1 MTSPATVGAL
11 VPIRRQGTVLLVRF
25 PVADVFDCT
34 EEGCRSS
41 FSASSWT
48 ATRRS
53 LERHLERNHGIRITG
68 TRNVCCKCHTD
79 LGPKPSKHSCGLPT
93 PQGVRQL
100 APVVLAYP
108 CQECGRTFATN
119 PGLRNHLMWHRDQG
133 IRARNDV
140 ELPQPETRR
149 RTRNRAVVP
158 AVPATGD
165 VVAVPPPRAE
175 VPVPSPGSSISMPDS
190 SGSGSEPATPAQDA
204 SARLADVPVPVTAGP
219 SAAPD
224 FPVSRQVEDLSQ
236 SPELSP
242 SWEAAH
248 TARSGGD
255 LSVQQMS
262 PAVRP
267 GMERRGVPLEH
278 LTPLSSRVSEL
289 GTAPVRE
296 GTPTAPQVLEESMDV
311 VDGDPQV
318 LPVEDNLIIDVDDKS
333 QIHEFLPEINEIL
346 RAGTSDDNWL
356 RFQGIMQR
364 ITDKVREIVKIP
376 VHQGTQRRHITI
388 DPEDPATIQKLYRR
402 NRRKA
407 VRLILGEEGKRCD
420 IDKDTV
426 TAFFRESSGRKDCDL
441 SMYTPQHQEIDD
453 TQGRPGVATNRVTPN
468 EVMIRL
474 RRCENTAPGDDRI
487 TYKHWKSVDPACSVL
502 ASIFN
507 VCLKYEKIPED
518 WKTSITSLLYKKGD
532 PHDIAN
538 WRPIAIMRTIYK
550 LYTGVL
556 ARRFTTWMANHNILA
571 PAQKG
576 FMPHDGVF
584 EHNYT
589 LRRKF
594 DIARTEK
601 GEFLAAW
608 LDFSNAF
615 GSVPHQ
621 AIYAGLEKTGAGAKF
636 KRIIQDMYTNTSTR
650 ILTGQDVTD
659 NIDINAGVKQGCP
672 ISGLLFNIAIDPII
686 RHIQGQQAEHKI
698 LAYADDLVLLAKEPE
713 ELQGMINSVYSL
725 AAKINMRLNPGKCF
739 TLHLSGQTPIGTRDT
754 QLYVGGEPIKQ
765 LEDGEFDKFLGKP
778 VGFHITS
785 NLKELADLMLTAKK
799 LLQSKLA
806 PWQKLDAI
814 KTFFYTSLNFL
825 MRTAQFAKGDW
836 AKLDDVVRAEIKKV
850 LHVPQEA
857 ANDYIYGP
865 SKSGC
870 IGLPVAA
877 SDSDFHL
884 IDNAFKLLSSKDVH
898 TAELA
903 LDDLQSVVS
912 KRLSRLVDQDDVA
925 AYLTGENEG
934 EFRRNTNAISSTWT
948 QARKSSARCNVEWSF
963 QNYKPAIKIEDKTL
977 RSAQRYLVL
986 RTLRDNRR
994 NQHLTRLL
1002 ELPSQGKVIDCV
1014 SADPAS
1020 SHFIRTGLYTRF
1032 ADWRFIHRARLNLL
1046 PLNGSR
1052 HHDQSGNRSCRRCG
1066 YESETLPHVINHCMR
1081 YSDIITRR
1089 HNAVVSRVRKAA
1101 QSRFTILAQNQV
1113 VEGNL
1118 RPDLVLVKD
1127 GNAVILDVTIPFD
1140 NRTDAFG
1147 EARRAKQEK
1156 YQGLAE
1162 ALSTRFQ
1169 KVEVDAIVLGSLGS
1183 WDPENDKIM
1192 KRLCSKKYLTLFK
1205 KLCVSD
1211 VIRYSRDIYAEH
1223 ISGVRQ

>member
-1 MTSPATVGAL
+1 M
-11 VPIRRQGTVLLVRF
+11 
-25 PVADVFDCT
+25 
-34 EEGCRSS
+34 
-41 FSASSWT
+41 
-48 ATRRS
+48 
-53 LERHLERNHGIRITG
+53 ERNHAIRITG
-68 TRNVCCKCHTD
+68 TRNICCKCKSD
-79 LGPKPSKHSCGLPT
+79 LGPKPTKHACGLPT
-93 PQGVRQL
+93 PQGVRQA
-100 APVVLAYP
+100 APTILAYA

-133 IRARNDV
+133 IRARNVV
-140 ELPQPETRR
+140 ELPRPETRR
-149 RTRNRAVVP
+149 PGGNRAVGL

-175 VPVPSPGSSISMPDS
+175 VPVPPPETSISMPDS
-190 SGSGSEPATPAQDA
+190 SGSGNEPATPAQDTTA
-204 SARLADVPVPVTAGP
+204 SIADDPVPVTAGP
-219 SAAPD
+219 SAAPHI
-224 FPVSRQVEDLSQ
+224 PVDRQEEDLSQ
-236 SPELSP
+236 SPEPSP
-242 SWEAAH
+242 PREAAP

-255 LSVQQMS
+255 ISVQLTS
-262 PAVRP
+262 TAARP
-267 GMERRGVPLEH
+267 HMERRGAPLDN

-289 GTAPVRE
+289 GTAPFRE
-296 GTPTAPQVLEESMDV
+296 GTPIAPLQTDESVDV
-311 VDGDPQV
+311 ADGDPQV
-318 LPVEDNLIIDVDDKS
+318 LPVEDNFIIDVDDRSK
-333 QIHEFLPEINEIL
+333 IHEFLPEINEIL
-346 RAGTSDDNWL
+346 RAGTSNDYWM
-356 RFQGIMQR
+356 RFEGIMQR

-376 VHQGTQRRHITI
+376 VHQGTKRRQITI

-407 VRLILGEEGKRCD
+407 VRLILGEEGKRCE

-426 TAFFRESSGRKDCDL
+426 TAFFRESSRRKECDL
-441 SMYTPQHQEIDD
+441 SIYTPQHQENDE
-453 TQGRPGVATNRVTPN
+453 TEGRPGVATNRVTPN

-487 TYKHWKSVDPACSVL
+487 TYNHWKSVDPACSVL

-507 VCLKYEKIPED
+507 VCLKYEKIPEE
-518 WKTSITSLLYKKGD
+518 WKTSMTSLIYKKGD
-532 PHDIAN
+532 PHDTAN

-556 ARRFTTWMANHNILA
+556 AKRVTTWMMNHNILA

-594 DIARTEK
+594 DLARTEK

-621 AIYAGLEKTGAGAKF
+621 AIYAGLERTGAGAKF
-636 KRIIQDMYTNTSTR
+636 VKIIQDMYTDSTTR
-650 ILTGQDVTD
+650 ILTGQGATD
-659 NIDINAGVKQGCP
+659 TIDINAGVKQGCP
-672 ISGLLFNIAIDPII
+672 ISGLLFNIAVDPII
-686 RHIQGQQAEHKI
+686 RNIQRQQAEHKI
-698 LAYADDLVLLAKEPE
+698 LAYADDLVLLAKEPQ
-713 ELQGMINSVYSL
+713 ELQTMIDTVYSL
-725 AAKINMRLNPGKCF
+725 AAKINIRINPGKCF
-739 TLHLSGQTPIGTRDT
+739 TLHLSGKTPIGTRDNKFK
-754 QLYVGGEPIKQ
+754 VGDEEVKQ

-785 NLKELADLMLTAKK
+785 NLKELADLMLTARKI
-799 LLQSKLA
+799 LQSKLA
-806 PWQKLDAI
+806 PWQKLDAL
-814 KTFFYTSLNFL
+814 KTFFYASLNFL

-836 AKLDDVVRAEIKKV
+836 SKLDDVVRAEIKKV

-870 IGLPVAA
+870 IGIPVAA

-884 IDNAFKLLSSKDVH
+884 IDNAFKLLSSNDVH

-903 LDDLQSVVS
+903 LGDLQSVVS
-912 KRLSRLVDQDDVA
+912 KRLTRLVDHDDVA

-963 QNYKPAIKIEDKTL
+963 ENYKPAIKIEDKTL
-977 RSAQRYLVL
+977 RVAQRHQVL
-986 RTLRDNRR
+986 KTLRENKR

-1002 ELPSQGKVIDCV
+1002 ELPSQGKAIDCV

-1020 SHFIRTGLYTRF
+1020 SHFTRTGLYTRF

-1052 HHDQSGNRSCRRCG
+1052 HHDQNANRSCRRCG

-1101 QSRFTILAQNQV
+1101 QSRFTILAENQV

-1140 NRTDAFG
+1140 NRTEAFG
-1147 EARRAKQEK
+1147 EARQAKQVK

-1162 ALSTRFQ
+1162 ALSTRYQ

-1183 WDPENDKIM
+1183 WDPENDKVF
-1192 KRLCSKKYLTLFK
+1192 KRLCSKKYLSLLK